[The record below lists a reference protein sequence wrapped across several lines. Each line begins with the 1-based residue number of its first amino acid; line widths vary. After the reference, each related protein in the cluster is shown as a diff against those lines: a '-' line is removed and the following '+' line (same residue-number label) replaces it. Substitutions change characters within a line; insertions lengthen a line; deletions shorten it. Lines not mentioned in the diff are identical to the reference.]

1 MIKHIKEKIRQAR
14 HKFAFLYFLLIMV
27 IYVPYALTLP
37 SHSFRSAIIT
47 AIGVDTYEQGVE
59 VSVLTLSD
67 ISKTNMGE
75 NTKLVSGNGIT
86 VANAISSIEINLGRK
101 IRMGHVGFVAVSK
114 EVASNNIVDILN
126 TLILTSKLPNTVPLV
141 MVDKSSKELLKK
153 TNELEQSSSFKMR
166 EIIHTE
172 FNETFSKDTNIDEFL
187 KGYLSPL
194 SISTVGYI
202 TIDSDQSNGID
213 AGGGSSNSNEQGQKD
228 LLGTSMGGGQGEK
241 QEDSIINFRNEHA
254 IFVNGKFK
262 YVLSKQE
269 MDGINWIAENGL
281 KKVFTIDG
289 VTEQGL
295 NDAKITFEVTRQTVN
310 PKVKFKNNKPTLTFD
325 LSIVID
331 IAEISQKG
339 VSGIPLREFVLTKSI
354 KDKIKSKIKQEIS
367 FSINKM
373 RENKTDVVGI
383 FQSIYNNYSDFEKFW
398 DTLDDKEDFLS
409 FVKIDASIY
418 CQMVSNK

>member
-1 MIKHIKEKIRQAR
+1 MLKHIKEKIRQAK
-14 HKFAFLYFLLIMV
+14 HKFAFLYFLLIMT
-27 IYVPYALTLP
+27 IYAPYALTLP

-47 AIGVDTYEQGVE
+47 AIGVDTHEQGVE

-114 EVASNNIVDILN
+114 QLAANNIVDILN

-141 MVDKSSKELLKK
+141 MVDKSSKDLLKK

-166 EIIHTE
+166 EVIHNE

-194 SISTVGYI
+194 SISTVGYV
-202 TIDSDQSNGID
+202 TLDSEQSNGID
-213 AGGGSSNSNEQGQKD
+213 AGGGSSNSNDQGQKD
-228 LLGTSMGGGQGEK
+228 LLGSNSGGQNASKE
-241 QEDSIINFRNEHA
+241 ESIINFRNEHA
-254 IFVNGKFK
+254 VFVDGKFK
-262 YVLSKQE
+262 YVLTRQE

-295 NDAKITFEVTRQTVN
+295 SDAKITFEVTRQTVN
-310 PKVKFKNNKPTLTFD
+310 SKVKFKNNKPTLTFD

-331 IAEISQKG
+331 IAEIAQNG
-339 VSGIPLREFVLTKSI
+339 VSSVPLREFVLTKSI
-354 KDKIKSKIKQEIS
+354 KDKIKNKIKQEIS
-367 FSINKM
+367 YSINKM

-383 FQSIYNNYSDFEKFW
+383 FQAIYNNYQDFEKFW
-398 DTLDDKEDFLS
+398 ETLEDKEDFLS
-409 FVKIDASIY
+409 YVKIDASIY